1 MIDLVVPTSVAEL
14 REVSSE
20 GCLIAGGTDL
30 LVQMRAG
37 RDEER
42 LIDISNLDDGPPA
55 VCEQG
60 DKIEISAL
68 CPISQIITALSGA
81 LPAVSAAAAV
91 FASLQIRN
99 RATIGGNLAN
109 GSPAADMV
117 PPLVVAS
124 AVATVEGPE
133 GSRQEPVSEL
143 ASGPGRNT
151 LRVGEWISSLRVLR
165 PAGKEGFRKLGGRF
179 GMTISIVNLAWRW
192 GTDEHGALFGVRLVA
207 GAVAPTVI
215 RCERAEQEIEG
226 NRVTEVVLRRAVA
239 AIRADIS
246 PIDDVRATAWYRRE
260 AIGGLLEEALL
271 AHASPEA
278 GDGVIRGA

>member
-1 MIDLVVPTSVAEL
+1 VIDLLVPKSVAEL
-14 REVSSE
+14 REVSGE
-20 GCLIAGGTDL
+20 GRLIAGGTDL

-37 RDEER
+37 RHEER
-42 LIDISNLDDGPPA
+42 LIDVSSLDDGPPA
-55 VCEQG
+55 VCAE
-60 DKIEISAL
+60 DDSIEISAL
-68 CPISQIITALSGA
+68 RPISRIVTALSGA

-91 FASLQIRN
+91 FASLQVRN

-109 GSPAADMV
+109 ASPAADMV

-124 AVATVEGPE
+124 AVATIEGPE
-133 GSRQEPVSEL
+133 GSRQEPVLEL

-151 LRVGEWISSLRVLR
+151 LRVGEWISSLRVPR
-165 PAGKEGFRKLGGRF
+165 PAGREGFRKLGGRF
-179 GMTISIVNLAWRW
+179 GMAISIVNLAWRW
-192 GTDEHGALFGVRLVA
+192 SIDEDGVLFGVRLAA

-226 NRVTEVVLRRAVA
+226 NRATEGVLRRSVA
-239 AIRADIS
+239 AIKADIS

-271 AHASPEA
+271 AHASPED
-278 GDGVIRGA
+278 GDGGIGGA